1 MIDFSKARPAKLA
14 IAIVVMSAFIACLV
28 ILMTAKIDFSNATEK
43 AFLIL
48 VGVLATSLTT
58 IVNYYFGS
66 SAGSAEKAQ
75 QLAAIAANSGKTSQ

>member
-1 MIDFSKARPAKLA
+1 MADFSKSPAKVA
-14 IAIVVMSAFIACLV
+14 VAFVVTAAFIACLV
-28 ILMTAKIDFSNATEK
+28 LLMTAKVNLSEAAEK

-66 SAGSAEKAQ
+66 SAGSAAKSE
-75 QLAAIAANSGKTSQ
+75 QLAAIAANSGKTAQ